1 MDRIFTLLGI
11 IVAVLYV
18 VLSLA
23 GLGSTFVNL
32 MEPAAIILVGVGV
45 LTGR

>member
-1 MDRIFTLLGI
+1 MDRIFTI
-11 IVAVLYV
+11 IGVILAILYI

-23 GLGSTFVNL
+23 GLGNTFVNL
-32 MEPAAIILVGVGV
+32 MEPVAIIFVGVGV